1 MKRFPV
7 AFVVASILFFLSASL
22 SISVAA
28 EEATVYIVYVECP
41 EGVKPEAFYIRT
53 LAAVLGSEERAKDAV
68 IHHYT
73 HAARGFAAKLT
84 AQQVE
89 ELRKQPGVLLV
100 LPDIIYHLHR
110 TDVHV

>member
-22 SISVAA
+22 SISVASA
-28 EEATVYIVYVECP
+28 EATVYIVYVECP
-41 EGVKPEAFYIRT
+41 QGVEPEAFYIRT
-53 LAAVLGSEERAKDAV
+53 LAAVLGRSLFPLLLFPSLHDAFFSERAKGAV

-84 AQQVE
+84 AQQSN
-89 ELRKQPGVLLV
+89 LGFFSFCP
-100 LPDIIYHLHR
+100 I
-110 TDVHV
+110 